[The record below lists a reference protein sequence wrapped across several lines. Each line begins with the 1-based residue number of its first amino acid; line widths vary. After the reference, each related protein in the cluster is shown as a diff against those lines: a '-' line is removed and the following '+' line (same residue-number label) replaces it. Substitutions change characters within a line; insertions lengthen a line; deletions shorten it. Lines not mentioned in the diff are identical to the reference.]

1 MASLDDKIVEYLVN
15 HPNSR
20 AKHIADALRFDRRV
34 INQALYYDL
43 IPLGVVQ
50 KNSNDEWD
58 LTEKAKNSRAEAEV
72 SQKQGEIT
80 ISEDH
85 ARALEWIK
93 QGKNVFVTGKAGT
106 GKTTLLRK
114 IRKDY
119 EGKRVVITL
128 APTGVAAENAEG
140 YTLHSFLRLPLSPY
154 APNYRKKD
162 LYSLEESTIDVVRNL
177 DMIIID
183 EISMVR
189 CDMLDAADAILR
201 HYRGNDKP
209 FGGIQLI
216 MFGDLYQ
223 LMPVAK
229 TDDWE
234 KIEDNYETPYFF
246 SSAVLGKMEYYI
258 CELNRV
264 FRQEDDTFVR
274 TLNNIRVGTVTLA
287 DINLINS
294 RYVPTLETRSEYAI
308 TLMTRNRKTKKYN
321 DDRLNNLSGD
331 GQQYIADEFNWR
343 EMPPTEKTLFL
354 KPGARVMF
362 VKNDNQFKKYVNG
375 TMGWVVETL
384 PDAVLV
390 CRDKSN
396 ELIRVE
402 KQRWDAFRFYFDKK
416 KKTIMTE
423 IVGSFSQIPL
433 KLAWAVTVHK
443 SQGLTF
449 DEVDIDA
456 ADSFTYGQIYVALSR
471 CRSLQGIRLL
481 EKIPSHKIMADSK
494 VLTYLSCIEENGRVK
509 PLPSF
514 KFDWKSYDVDKHGY
528 AHFYIREST
537 YESVANGTLKRIAKN
552 IVNKEMALQVFES
565 KDGKL
570 ISNEIFSHLHKKWK
584 FNDMNDGNCPFVV
597 RECPLVVLSCKTNE
611 KRIVCTISGNMLVE
625 TSADGTCWQI
635 SIPIGEV
642 LLQQE
647 ETGN

>member
-1 MASLDDKIVEYLVN
+1 MASLDDKIVEYLAK
-15 HPNSR
+15 HPNSKAR
-20 AKHIADALRFDRRV
+20 QIADALHFVRRE
-34 INQALYYDL
+34 INQALYNNL
-43 IPLGVVQ
+43 FPSGVVQ

-58 LTEKAKNSRAEAEV
+58 LSGKAKQSRAEAAAR
-72 SQKQGEIT
+72 QKQGEIT

-119 EGKRVVITL
+119 EGKRVVVTL
-128 APTGVAAENAEG
+128 APTGVAAENADG

-154 APNYRKKD
+154 APNFKKED

-201 HYRGNDKP
+201 HYRDNDKP

-229 TDDWE
+229 AEDWE
-234 KIEDNYETPYFF
+234 KIEEFYQTPYFF
-246 SSAVLGKMEYYI
+246 SSAVLCNMEYYI
-258 CELNRV
+258 CELNQV
-264 FRQEDDTFVR
+264 FRQKDDTFVQA
-274 TLNNIRVGTVTLA
+274 LNNIRVGAVRLA

-294 RYVPTLETRSEYAI
+294 RYVPTPDTRSENAI
-308 TLMTRNRKTKKYN
+308 TLMTCNRKTKKYN
-321 DDRLNNLSGD
+321 DEKLEKID
-331 GQQYIADEFNWR
+331 GEAWRYDADVVNWK
-343 EMPPTEKTLFL
+343 EKLPTDKILFL

-362 VKNDNQFKKYVNG
+362 VKNDNQFKKFVNG
-375 TMGWVVETL
+375 TMGWVEETL
-384 PDAVLV
+384 PDSVIV
-390 CRDKSN
+390 RRDKSN

-402 KQRWDAFRFYFDKK
+402 KQRWDQFRFYFDKK
-416 KKTIMTE
+416 TKSIMTE

-471 CRSLQGIRLL
+471 CRSLKGIRLL
-481 EKIPSHKIMADSK
+481 EKIPSHKIMADNK
-494 VLTYLSCIEENGRVK
+494 VLTYLSCIGENGRVK

-514 KFDWKSYDVDKHGY
+514 KIDLRDYNSGKYDVV
-528 AHFYIREST
+528 HFPIRDTTYDSIMDGRKNYIVR
-537 YESVANGTLKRIAKN
+537 N
-552 IVNKEMALQVFES
+552 IHSNKMATEVFES
-565 KDGKL
+565 KNNKL
-570 ISNEIFSHLHKKWK
+570 LPNDLFSHVRKEWK
-584 FNDMNDGNCPFVV
+584 FNDMNDGNCPFKV
-597 RECPLVVLSCKTNE
+597 RNCPFMVLSCKKYN
-611 KRIVCTISGNMLVE
+611 KQIVCAISDNILVQAN
-625 TSADGTCWQI
+625 ADKTQWQI
-635 SIPIGEV
+635 IIVIDKILSSNNVE
-642 LLQQE
+642 
-647 ETGN
+647 